1 MIDNRKN
8 IKVLINEYA
17 SEDDIDDLIISL
29 NSFKN
34 VKSVLETFP
43 KELEDDDCQIEFLIT
58 LKDNLSEDDV
68 ENLILAISI
77 LKFVDQITTDENDF
91 NTPYFSDTID
101 WFDYKV

>member
-43 KELEDDDCQIEFLIT
+43 KEL
-58 LKDNLSEDDV
+58 
-68 ENLILAISI
+68 
-77 LKFVDQITTDENDF
+77 
-91 NTPYFSDTID
+91 
-101 WFDYKV
+101 